1 VCVFKVNPDAGDV
14 GVTPFYCQALPVSL
28 ANPRQTGFAGLANPD
43 LDPRTDRTVSLN
55 PTRIQIWIQQI
66 EYSIRIH
73 GETVTPFRS
82 ISMPAGFRRHLLD
95 KI

>member
-55 PTRIQIWIQQI
+55 PTRIQIRIQQI
-66 EYSIRIH
+66 EYSIRNTWGDSDAISFH
-73 GETVTPFRS
+73 IYASWFSPPSFR
-82 ISMPAGFRRHLLD
+82 
-95 KI
+95 